1 MPHPGRIVY
10 SHPPNT
16 DGVSFFYITYH
27 QRTHSCELR
36 CADMDG
42 EKLILEAHML
52 DLLELLENGQV
63 RGARWD
69 AEVARR
75 AAKAIRMLAQRRH
88 LL

>member
-10 SHPPNT
+10 SHAPNT

-27 QRTHSCELR
+27 QRNQRCELK
-36 CADMDG
+36 CADMDRV
-42 EKLILEAHML
+42 ELVVEQHM
-52 DLLELLENGQV
+52 LELLETLEQGHV
-63 RGARWD
+63 EGAPWD

-75 AAKAIRMLAQRRH
+75 AAKAIRVLAQRRH